1 MSCRADRWI
10 CHDVRKSMDEWE
22 RRQLLISR
30 LDASF
35 FWGGKHDSL
44 VDSRVT
50 ITSDAGSSPHV
61 ANEVFPIIFDDYIFL
76 INYLHIS

>member
-1 MSCRADRWI
+1 MSCRAGRWI

-30 LDASF
+30 LDAF
-35 FWGGKHDSL
+35 FGGGKHDSL
-44 VDSRVT
+44 VDSKVT

-61 ANEVFPIIFDDYIFL
+61 ASEVFQIIFDDHIFL
-76 INYLHIS
+76 IYYLHIS